1 MVVPGSEQPLPVSL
15 EIFDLD
21 GARVRSLDLPQ
32 AAESPGSHRVVWDM
46 RYGPSY
52 VPPEGEGGTVRGPWV
67 LPGEYE
73 ARLTVG
79 GMVSSQPVVVEPDP
93 LVSISN
99 EDRLYWHDTQVAVS
113 QLLGTARSALTNVE
127 MLNMLLSS
135 AEQVVGANLGVTQN
149 VRDEVESVRSEVEV
163 VTEELTQIASR
174 LASAY
179 SGMQGSTSL
188 PTDDQALAGHLG
200 YEQLKDRI
208 GTLNWLVAERL
219 PLLNKSLDAEGIP
232 WSMGRPVIMQ
242 VTELPRPP
250 SRR

>member
-1 MVVPGSEQPLPVSL
+1 
-15 EIFDLD
+15 
-21 GARVRSLDLPQ
+21 
-32 AAESPGSHRVVWDM
+32 
-46 RYGPSY
+46 
-52 VPPEGEGGTVRGPWV
+52 V